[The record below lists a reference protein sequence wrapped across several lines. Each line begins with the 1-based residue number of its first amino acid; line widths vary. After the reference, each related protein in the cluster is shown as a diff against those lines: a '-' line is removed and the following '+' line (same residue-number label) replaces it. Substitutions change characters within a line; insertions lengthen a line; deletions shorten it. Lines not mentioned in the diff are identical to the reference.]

1 MNLRA
6 AVVAAAVV
14 GLLPIQAVKPSVRI
28 VAPTSHEMLIG
39 PSEIVAEIIPG
50 SLAVRDVIFQVDGI
64 QVCKIERA
72 PYRCQW
78 DAGGRTTPRS
88 VRVVATPV
96 EGTRLVATLRTKGLD
111 MVQSSGVDAVVVT
124 AHVTDNRDKFV
135 DGLPLETFRVFEDGV
150 EQKVTSMLAEN
161 APINLLMALDVS
173 GSMEA
178 AVGELRAAS
187 SSFLQAMRPKD
198 RVTLAG
204 FNNGLFVLAP
214 ATAEPQAR
222 LAALER
228 LQPSGGTAL
237 YDSMIR
243 GAELIRPQSTP
254 RAMVVFSDGDDVSSL
269 GTLETARTAIQGADI
284 VLYFIA
290 QGKAERDPK
299 LRASYEQLARE
310 TGGGA
315 YFSSRMSSVREH
327 FAEIVEELAH
337 QYILVYTP
345 KRDLGDG
352 AWRKIAVQAQDK
364 DRKYNVRARQGYFA
378 IKRSGS

>member
-1 MNLRA
+1 MNLRLA
-6 AVVAAAVV
+6 AVALAVV
-14 GLLPIQAVKPSVRI
+14 GLLPAQAAPPSVRI
-28 VAPTSHEMLIG
+28 IAPTSDSMLIG
-39 PSEIVAEIIPG
+39 PSDFVAEIIPG
-50 SLAVRDVIFQVDGI
+50 SLAVRDVVFQVDGV

-78 DAGGRTTPRS
+78 DAGDRTNARS

-96 EGTRLVATLRTKGLD
+96 EGVRFAAAVRTKGLH
-111 MVQSSGVDAVVVT
+111 MAQSSGVDSVVVT
-124 AHVTDNRDKFV
+124 AHVTDDRDKFV
-135 DGLPLETFRVFEDGV
+135 DGLPLGAFRVLEDGV
-150 EQKVTSMLAEN
+150 EQKVTSMLSED

-173 GSMEA
+173 GSMA
-178 AVGELRAAS
+178 PAVGELRAAA
-187 SSFLQAMRPKD
+187 SSFLQALRPKD

-214 ATAEPQAR
+214 ATADSPAR
-222 LAALER
+222 LAALEG
-228 LQPSGGTAL
+228 LLPSGGTAL

-243 GAELIRPQSTP
+243 GVELIRSQSTP

-269 GTLETARTAIQGADI
+269 GTLETARMAIQGADA

-290 QGKAERDPK
+290 QGKADRDPA
-299 LRASYEQLARE
+299 LRASYQQLARE
-310 TGGGA
+310 TGGDA
-315 YFSSRMSSVREH
+315 YLSTRMSAVREH

-337 QYILVYTP
+337 QYVLVYTP

-352 AWRKIAVQAQDK
+352 AWRKIAVQVQDK

-378 IKRSGS
+378 LKRGG